1 MGNLLCRC
9 VEVRTAIELPFGV
22 MSAVGSGIHVLDG
35 SPHASRG
42 GCCFWRGFWHRS
54 AFSSNKYPDI
64 LISIINSCVKNWQYF
79 RLHGIPLNSASNSL
93 SLVRFKIEVGVDTKC
108 IVQNVTLNTR
118 KLPAVVAYSMTHSGV
133 NILGL

>member
-1 MGNLLCRC
+1 MVIVEGEWAVWGMNLRCPIVNNGEFVVSLC
-9 VEVRTAIELPFGV
+9 G
-22 MSAVGSGIHVLDG
+22 SAYSDRAVIWHGEWVGPGIHVLDG

-108 IVQNVTLNTR
+108 MCKT
-118 KLPAVVAYSMTHSGV
+118 
-133 NILGL
+133 